1 MSWESVAGMSECRR
15 ACGGLG
21 YSHYAGI
28 GRYWQSLDIYQTWE
42 GDNNILQQQTSKF
55 LLDLLKK
62 KMKGKLEKKTITCEW
77 VTVEPVLGMKCSAE
91 NFEDMLSFS
100 SLLQIFEFRANLLL

>member
-28 GRYWQSLDIYQTWE
+28 GRYWQSLDVYQTWE

-91 NFEDMLSFS
+91 TFEDLFSFS
-100 SLLQIFEFRANLLL
+100 SLLQIFEFRANFLL